1 LRSGVNRGNAQFDTS
16 HVDSTGLASR
26 TADAT
31 RLAELEH
38 ELRELRERYRSLF
51 DNALEGV
58 FRTSF
63 DGRWLAANATMA
75 QMLGFDSA
83 EELMRSSH
91 VRDFYA
97 DPSERDR
104 LIRRMDEDGFVVGYE
119 HHVRRRDGST
129 MWVLMNA
136 YTLRDENGQPVGF
149 EGMEIDITERKRAE
163 EHRARLLAQTV
174 RAAED
179 ERTRLA
185 AELHDG
191 PIQRLARVGYVLE
204 RGAMQLERGDA
215 GKAKELVTQA
225 HADLAEEIV
234 ALRQT
239 MKHLRPP
246 VLDERGLSA
255 ALHDL
260 AGATTK
266 DTNVRVEVDVTLRER
281 LEESLETI
289 IYRVVQEALRN
300 VVRHAAATAAHV
312 HLRESDDGVI
322 LTVDDDGVGF
332 DVGTVDSA
340 NEDGHFGIAGMN
352 ERTKMAGGEWMV
364 TSSPGAGTQI
374 RARFPR
380 AVR

>member
-1 LRSGVNRGNAQFDTS
+1 VN
-16 HVDSTGLASR
+16 STEIASR
-26 TADAT
+26 SAEAE
-31 RLAELEH
+31 RLAELEQ
-38 ELRELRERYRSLF
+38 EVRELRERYRSLF

-58 FRTSF
+58 FRTSI

-75 QMLGFDSA
+75 HMLGYDSP
-83 EELMRSSH
+83 EELMSTSH

-136 YTLRDENGQPVGF
+136 YTLRDENGEPIGF

-191 PIQRLARVGYVLE
+191 PIQRLAKLGYVLE
-204 RGAMQLERGDA
+204 RGVMRLERHELD
-215 GKAKELVTQA
+215 KTKELLTQA
-225 HADLAEEIV
+225 HEGLTEEIS
-234 ALRQT
+234 ALRHT
-239 MKHLRPP
+239 MTRLRPP

-255 ALHDL
+255 ALQDL
-260 AGATTK
+260 ANATTK
-266 DTNVRVEVDVTLRER
+266 DAGVRVEIDATLDER

-300 VVRHAAATAAHV
+300 VVSHSSATAAHV
-312 HLRESDDGVI
+312 HLRAGDDGVT
-322 LTVDDDGVGF
+322 LTIDDDGNGF
-332 DVGTVDSA
+332 DVDAFDAGDRQ
-340 NEDGHFGIAGMN
+340 GHFGIDGMR
-352 ERTKMAGGEWMV
+352 ERTRMAGGTVTV
-364 TSSPGAGTQI
+364 TSAPGRGTQI

-380 AVR
+380 IVR

>member
-1 LRSGVNRGNAQFDTS
+1 
-16 HVDSTGLASR
+16 VDSTQVVS
-26 TADAT
+26 TSVDAA
-31 RLAELEH
+31 RLAELEQ

-51 DNALEGV
+51 DNALEGI
-58 FRTSF
+58 FRTSV

-75 QMLGFDSA
+75 QMLGYDSV
-83 EELMRSSH
+83 EELMSSSR

-104 LIRRMDEDGFVVGYE
+104 LIRRMDEDDFVVGYE

-136 YTLRDENGQPVGF
+136 YTLRDENGEPIGF

-191 PIQRLARVGYVLE
+191 PIQRLAKLGYVLE
-204 RGAMQLERGDA
+204 RGAVQLERGDLDKTK
-215 GKAKELVTQA
+215 GLVTQA
-225 HADLAEEIV
+225 QAGLFEEIA

-239 MKHLRPP
+239 MTRLRPP

-260 AGATTK
+260 ANAITK
-266 DTNVRVEVDVTLRER
+266 DTEIGVHVDVSLDER

-300 VVRHAAATAAHV
+300 VVKHASATAAHV
-312 HLRESDDGVI
+312 HLRDADGGVI
-322 LTVDDDGVGF
+322 LTIDDDGTGF
-332 DVGTVDSA
+332 DIRAVDTA
-340 NEDGHFGIAGMN
+340 DGDGHFGLDGMR
-352 ERTKMAGGEWMV
+352 ERTRMAGG
-364 TSSPGAGTQI
+364 TCTITASAGAGTQI
-374 RARFPR
+374 RAWFPR
-380 AVR
+380 IVR

>member
-1 LRSGVNRGNAQFDTS
+1 
-16 HVDSTGLASR
+16 VDSTEVAPNTAEASSV
-26 TADAT
+26 
-31 RLAELEH
+31 AELEQ

-58 FRTSF
+58 FRTSV

-75 QMLGFDSA
+75 QMLGYDSP
-83 EELMRSSH
+83 EELMTSSH

-104 LIRRMDEDGFVVGYE
+104 LIRRMDEEGFLVGYE

-136 YTLRDENGQPVGF
+136 YTLRDENGEPIGF

-191 PIQRLARVGYVLE
+191 PIQRLARLGYLLE
-204 RGAMQLERGDA
+204 RGMIQLERGDLERTR
-215 GKAKELVTQA
+215 GLVAQA
-225 HADLAEEIV
+225 QGDLTEEIRS
-234 ALRQT
+234 LRQT
-239 MKHLRPP
+239 MSRLRPP

-260 AGATTK
+260 AEAITK
-266 DTNVRVEVDVTLRER
+266 DTEVRVEVDVSLGER

-300 VVRHAAATAAHV
+300 VVKHADARAAHI
-312 HLRESDDGVI
+312 HLRENDGGVT
-322 LTVDDDGVGF
+322 LTIDDDGVGF
-332 DVGTVDSA
+332 DVQGDA
-340 NEDGHFGIAGMN
+340 ADDDGHFGIAGML
-352 ERTKMAGGEWMV
+352 ERTKMASGAWSV

-374 RARFPR
+374 RASFPKASR
-380 AVR
+380 

>member
-1 LRSGVNRGNAQFDTS
+1 
-16 HVDSTGLASR
+16 VDSTQVVS
-26 TADAT
+26 TSVDAA
-31 RLAELEH
+31 RLEQLEQ
-38 ELRELRERYRSLF
+38 ELRELRQRYRSLF
-51 DNALEGV
+51 ENALEGV
-58 FRTSF
+58 FRTSV
-63 DGRWLAANATMA
+63 DGEWLAANTTMA
-75 QMLGFDSA
+75 EMLGYDSA
-83 EELMRSSH
+83 EELMTTSH

-104 LIRRMDEDGFVVGYE
+104 LIRQMDEAGFVVGYE

-129 MWVLMNA
+129 MWVLMNG
-136 YTLRDENGQPVGF
+136 YTLRDDDGAVVGF

-163 EHRARLLAQTV
+163 EHRARLLEQTV

-191 PIQRLARVGYVLE
+191 PIQRLARLGYVLE
-204 RGAMQLERGDA
+204 RSAIQLERGDLD
-215 GKAKELVTQA
+215 KTKDLMSQVQ
-225 HADLAEEIV
+225 ADLFEEIS

-239 MKHLRPP
+239 MTRLRPP
-246 VLDERGLSA
+246 VLDQRGLSA

-260 AGATTK
+260 ANGIAK
-266 DTNVRVEVDVTLRER
+266 DTEVAVHVDVTLDER

-300 VVRHAAATAAHV
+300 VVKHASARAAHV
-312 HLRESDDGVI
+312 HLRDADGGVS
-322 LTVDDDGVGF
+322 LTIDDDGIGF
-332 DVGTVDSA
+332 DIEAFTGGDGA
-340 NEDGHFGIAGMN
+340 GHFGIDGMR
-352 ERTKMAGGEWMV
+352 ERIKMAGGTCTV

-380 AVR
+380 TVR